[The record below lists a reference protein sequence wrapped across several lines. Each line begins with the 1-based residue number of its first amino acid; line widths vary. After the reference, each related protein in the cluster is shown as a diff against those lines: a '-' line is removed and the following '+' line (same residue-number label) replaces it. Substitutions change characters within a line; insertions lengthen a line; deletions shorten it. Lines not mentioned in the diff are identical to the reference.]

1 MQSTSPTE
9 LQATGEETKVRVSR
23 ARKLVLTAGLL
34 SGLISFGIGEAIYNL
49 IPPQRVPQK
58 IRMSNIEVLLP
69 SHHTENAAAAKNAA
83 LAFGLLGTCLGG
95 LLGMAGGLARQSKS
109 ATVTAG
115 LLGAALAAALG
126 AGVSLALL
134 PYGLQAQLDHT
145 DNDLAIALAMH
156 CLSWGPL
163 GAAAGLAF
171 AVGLGQK
178 GMAIQTVTAGLTGA
192 LAGTICFE
200 LIGTVFFS
208 HAGTIY
214 PIAIT
219 WPTRLMARLLVTIGT
234 AAILVLIIATPR
246 ARYLPCRLILLCH
259 RSRLESAWCR
269 PSLNSSFRTLIAG
282 EEASTRAA
290 AFLERSHHGRIEG
303 LKRTSNAGIFVDFGW
318 ARAADDHRRNG
329 GKAQYISHCIGRR
342 HRQCLSRTLDERT
355 GRIDLHA
362 DNPHALLRRLDQHRA
377 CERQSMNIGHVQC
390 D

>member
-1 MQSTSPTE
+1 MQSTSPTQ
-9 LQATGEETKVRVSR
+9 LWATGEETKVRVSR

-69 SHHTENAAAAKNAA
+69 SRHTENAAAAKNAA

-115 LLGAALAAALG
+115 FLVRHSHPPWGG
-126 AGVSLALL
+126 CFVVL

-171 AVGLGQK
+171 AAGLGQK

-192 LAGTICFE
+192 LGRNGLLRIDRHRVLLVRGDYLSYRDHMAHSTHGTSPGHYRHGCNS
-200 LIGTVFFS
+200 GTDPS
-208 HAGTIY
+208 HAPVRDIFRGTD
-214 PIAIT
+214 T
-219 WPTRLMARLLVTIGT
+219 LM
-234 AAILVLIIATPR
+234 
-246 ARYLPCRLILLCH
+246 
-259 RSRLESAWCR
+259 
-269 PSLNSSFRTLIAG
+269 PSL
-282 EEASTRAA
+282 
-290 AFLERSHHGRIEG
+290 
-303 LKRTSNAGIFVDFGW
+303 
-318 ARAADDHRRNG
+318 
-329 GKAQYISHCIGRR
+329 
-342 HRQCLSRTLDERT
+342 
-355 GRIDLHA
+355 
-362 DNPHALLRRLDQHRA
+362 
-377 CERQSMNIGHVQC
+377 
-390 D
+390 